1 MEKRK
6 IICPEC
12 KGNGFTYNDIKK
24 DLFDVEQC
32 LICNSEGEL
41 TVCGETEDKFKEV
54 VNRARFQ

>member
-12 KGNGFTYNDIKK
+12 RGNGFTYNDIKK

-32 LICNSEGEL
+32 LILPILFCVS
-41 TVCGETEDKFKEV
+41 VCGETEDKFKEV
-54 VNRARFQ
+54 VNRARLQ